1 MENVWFLNHG
11 DFTVSQYLPSSKA
24 DKNMAVLGR
33 KCYICKADNHHNVT
47 MDGRQD
53 WGAKRS

>member
-24 DKNMAVLGR
+24 DKTWQCWGE
-33 KCYICKADNHHNVT
+33 NVT
-47 MDGRQD
+47 FARQIIITM
-53 WGAKRS
+53 